1 MANAAM
7 IAKDRIKTF
16 EERQCKV
23 ESLYIDVADENG
35 FR

>member
-7 IAKDRIKTF
+7 IVEDRIETF

-23 ESLYIDVADENG
+23 NSLDIDIADENG

>member
-1 MANAAM
+1 MANATM
-7 IAKDRIKTF
+7 IAKDRIETF